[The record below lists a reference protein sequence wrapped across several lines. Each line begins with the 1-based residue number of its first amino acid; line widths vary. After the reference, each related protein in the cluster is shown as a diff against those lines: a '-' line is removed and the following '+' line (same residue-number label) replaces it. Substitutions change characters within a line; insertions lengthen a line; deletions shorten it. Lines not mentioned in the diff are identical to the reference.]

1 MQRQIVGTPDVRFIH
16 HIKQDIL
23 ERRNDPEYDILYFT
37 ANPDSK
43 HNFRVRVEG
52 FPSLDLD
59 NDEWFSCFI
68 TAFAHFDQAHP
79 LGVPFIVNRI
89 CKPGC
94 TRDHSKRTLPASS

>member
-1 MQRQIVGTPDVRFIH
+1 MQRQIVGTPDVRFIYH
-16 HIKQDIL
+16 VKQDIL
-23 ERRNDPEYDILYFT
+23 EHRNDPEYDTLYFT
-37 ANPDSK
+37 AKPDSK

-59 NDEWFSCFI
+59 NDEWLPRLI

-89 CKPGC
+89 CKPEC
-94 TRDHSKRTLPASS
+94 TRDHSKPSLLAS